1 MEIDFN
7 PSRIPKPDVG
17 QPIARPGDSTAASKS
32 TASPAPESLQSKLND
47 LPLVRPEK
55 VAQATALV
63 SSADYPPG
71 YIVDKIAAL
80 LALNINK

>member
-17 QPIARPGDSTAASKS
+17 QPVTRPSDTSAVSKAAD
-32 TASPAPESLQSKLND
+32 SPAPASLQSKLND

-55 VAQATALV
+55 VAQASALV
-63 SSADYPPG
+63 SNSDYPPG
-71 YIVDKIAAL
+71 YIVDRIASL
-80 LALNINK
+80 LALHLKK